1 MDKREIY
8 TGFVIIGLLTYN
20 LTKNHYILKNRLSL
34 LENNMA
40 NLKERLSDL
49 ELFKLKVYNN
59 EISIGRRVWEGDID
73 DEEVNLD
80 LDLE

>member
-59 EISIGRRVWEGDID
+59 EISIGRRVWEGDMD

>member
-8 TGFVIIGLLTYN
+8 AGFVIIGLLTYN
-20 LTKNHYILKNRLSL
+20 LTKNHYILKNRISL
-34 LENNMA
+34 LENNTA

-59 EISIGRRVWEGDID
+59 EISIGRRVWEDDMD